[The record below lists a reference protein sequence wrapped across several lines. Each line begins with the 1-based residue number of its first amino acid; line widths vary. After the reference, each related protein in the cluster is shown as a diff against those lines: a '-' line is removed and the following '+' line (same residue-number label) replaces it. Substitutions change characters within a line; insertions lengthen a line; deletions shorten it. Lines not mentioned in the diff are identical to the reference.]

1 MRVLRVERLSAL
13 AFLSC
18 AIQRVLRQLNPHG
31 LFHVRV
37 DRGVEHA
44 RRQGDDGFGD
54 VEDEDLHPDLDLAEQ
69 FLSDFG
75 MVKVE
80 RTATALYMRGTG
92 PSHHI
97 HVTELGA
104 PRVVGLAFEVASA
117 EVLEAFSRLPGASG
131 VESIDEPGGGR
142 RVRLADPNGLQI
154 EIVHGIAQLP
164 PIPVQSRQLNLG
176 NGPVQRAGNLM
187 RVARQ
192 PAQVK
197 RIGDPLFGDLRRLA
211 AVLNARLALIPVAA
225 ESIGRTEGE
234 ARVQVA
240 TAIIDA
246 LDGTVLWF
254 GITES
259 EADARGPEAGL
270 ASVAQVMA
278 RQLGGRRTQ
287 EMQNR

>member
-1 MRVLRVERLSAL
+1 MEERVRRAFAFTLVLLCVACSGHRVQAPTATRDPG
-13 AFLSC
+13 
-18 AIQRVLRQLNPHG
+18 RP
-31 LFHVRV
+31 
-37 DRGVEHA
+37 
-44 RRQGDDGFGD
+44 
-54 VEDEDLHPDLDLAEQ
+54 PDL
-69 FLSDFG
+69 
-75 MVKVE
+75 
-80 RTATALYMRGTG
+80 TG
-92 PSHHI
+92 
-97 HVTELGA
+97 VQ
-104 PRVVGLAFEVASA
+104 
-117 EVLEAFSRLPGASG
+117 VLFF
-131 VESIDEPGGGR
+131 
-142 RVRLADPNGLQI
+142 
-154 EIVHGIAQLP
+154 
-164 PIPVQSRQLNLG
+164 
-176 NGPVQRAGNLM
+176 PVQRAPLPGSAASTVRYDGVDQLDAEISYWLREQAPDVRWVLPEAIDRTLRRNPELDIKV
-187 RVARQ
+187 RQLDVAAFRR
-192 PAQVK
+192 AQVK

-259 EADARGPEAGL
+259 EADASGPEAGL